1 MALTDRLTYTV
12 EEAAAALGISRSL
25 AYELT
30 RTARLAHVRL
40 GHRIVIP
47 RSAIDALIGTAA
59 VVPDSAADA

>member
-1 MALTDRLTYTV
+1 MAADTRLTYTV

-30 RTARLAHVRL
+30 RTGALRHVRL

-47 RSAIDALIGTAA
+47 RVAIDTLLGTAA
-59 VVPDSAADA
+59 PTDTAS